1 MADPEAYELV
11 TSQWAEKAT
20 LARRSR
26 RLWTGT
32 SMLFAVL
39 SLLALVASIKAAG
52 RGTTYLVTALGVA
65 AAFAW
70 GFLVALFQAVF
81 VIGNPPVRLRLTDVG
96 VELVY
101 GDQRVR
107 FARDWRD
114 PTFLLLIRDFRGWP
128 TPVGSD
134 TVLDT
139 GDRDVIRSLFLSTAP
154 PSAYLTPDAYAALLE
169 AVRSRGFDVTTRTEV
184 GWKASPGWM
193 WPNTAI
199 SVRRR
204 PA

>member
-107 FARDWRD
+107 FARDWR
-114 PTFLLLIRDFRGWP
+114 TR
-128 TPVGSD
+128 
-134 TVLDT
+134 
-139 GDRDVIRSLFLSTAP
+139 RSYS
-154 PSAYLTPDAYAALLE
+154 
-169 AVRSRGFDVTTRTEV
+169 
-184 GWKASPGWM
+184 
-193 WPNTAI
+193 
-199 SVRRR
+199 
-204 PA
+204 